1 MNKSKVKVKTKV
13 GNEVL
18 VNKHTGEILEQ
29 SPSSS
34 FYIEETKDAF
44 VVSSKNYVSITPEAI
59 EYLTIHC
66 KNTDIAKILMI
77 SATTRTDFSVAFH
90 TNNKPH
96 SIETLSKYLN
106 LNERELYRL
115 INRLT
120 KQNILAYAVC
130 APSGYLQKI
139 IMLNPYIARRRT
151 QFADELNVIFSDI
164 TNNYKKKY
172 PSTDSLE
179 NFFNPKKN
187 DTNKVK

>member
-1 MNKSKVKVKTKV
+1 
-13 GNEVL
+13 
-18 VNKHTGEILEQ
+18 
-29 SPSSS
+29 
-34 FYIEETKDAF
+34 
-44 VVSSKNYVSITPEAI
+44 
-59 EYLTIHC
+59 
-66 KNTDIAKILMI
+66 
-77 SATTRTDFSVAFH
+77 
-90 TNNKPH
+90 
-96 SIETLSKYLN
+96 LN

-164 TNNYKKKY
+164 TNNYKKKC
-172 PSTDSLE
+172 PTTDSLE